1 MEAAAKATEL
11 SDGYLVERFQ
21 GGDMAAFAGLIR
33 RYQDR
38 VFNTVWR
45 VCGQADDA
53 ADLTQEAFLKAYE
66 SIGQFRGQSSFY
78 TWLFRIAVN
87 LAISHRR
94 SRKRRGM
101 QSLDAPAMSDTTG
114 SQAESLGRR
123 IQEKTACDPAAGA
136 MNNELHGYVVAA
148 LHELEDDFR
157 AVIVL
162 RDLEGFDYRQIGEIL
177 DIAPG
182 TVKSRLHRGRLALRR
197 LLEPVL
203 SGRR

>member
-1 MEAAAKATEL
+1 VEAAARAKGV
-11 SDGYLVERFQ
+11 SDGFLVERLQ
-21 GGDMAAFAGLIR
+21 AGDMAAFAGLIR

-45 VCGQADDA
+45 ICGHADDA

-66 SIGQFRGQSSFY
+66 SIGRFRGQSGFY

-94 SRKRRGM
+94 TMKRRGT
-101 QSLDAPAMSDTTG
+101 QSLDAPTAPDVSG
-114 SQAESLGRR
+114 SQAESLGKRMR
-123 IQEKTACDPAAGA
+123 EKTAHDPTAGA
-136 MNNELHGYVVAA
+136 VNSELHGHVVAA
-148 LHELEDDFR
+148 LHEIEEDFR

-162 RDLEGFDYRQIGEIL
+162 RDVEGFDYRQIGEIL

-182 TVKSRLHRGRLALRR
+182 TVKSRLHRGRLALRK
-197 LLEPVL
+197 LLEPIL
-203 SGRR
+203 SEQR